1 MHPDDRLASGQPAT
15 RPGSPAGF
23 DRTGGVKWA
32 RTWLSI
38 RVNLVEG
45 HGEQSWP
52 RPGRIFAAARSHT
65 FKQLADAIDD
75 AFARWDR
82 SHLQEFTLAD
92 GRRSCDPDPDWEIE
106 DEVTQDYR
114 RVKLSRLHPGEQ
126 FAYVF
131 DLGDDWAHLCTVGAR
146 RTIRPALCRSR
157 RWPPGARNTGPWQRS
172 PMARSIARAVR
183 GASGVVTTLPPLR
196 VITRVR

>member
-1 MHPDDRLASGQPAT
+1 
-15 RPGSPAGF
+15 
-23 DRTGGVKWA
+23 VA

-38 RVNLVEG
+38 RVDLIEG

-75 AFARWDR
+75 ALGRWDR

-92 GRRSCDPDPDWEIE
+92 GRRLCDPDPDWEIGG
-106 DEVTQDYR
+106 EVTLDYR
-114 RVKLSRLHPGEQ
+114 RVKLSRPHPGAQ

-131 DLGDDWAHLCTVGAR
+131 DLGDAWAHLCTVGPR
-146 RTIRPALCRSR
+146 RIDPAGVLGI
-157 RWPPGARNTGPWQRS
+157 PPDR
-172 PMARSIARAVR
+172 ARALPGCSGTPDCR
-183 GASGVVTTLPPLR
+183 ECGSTHIDRKAASTRSWRVVHANSP
-196 VITRVR
+196 